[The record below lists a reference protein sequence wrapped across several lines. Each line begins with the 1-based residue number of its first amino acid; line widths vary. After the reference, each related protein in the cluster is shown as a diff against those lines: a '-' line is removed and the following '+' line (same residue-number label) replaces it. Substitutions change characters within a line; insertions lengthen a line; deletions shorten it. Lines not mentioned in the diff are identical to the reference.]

1 MSNVKF
7 GTCSWKY
14 ESWKGIIYPE
24 NSEFNYLKEYS
35 NHFNTVEIDQWFWSL
50 FAPSKV
56 LLPQKK
62 IVTEY
67 KNAVPKDFLFTI
79 KVPNSITLTHYYRK
93 NKTEEL
99 NSNPHFLSIDL
110 FNQFIDSIKP
120 LQNQIGCLI
129 FQFEYLN
136 KEKMNSQ
143 SQFQNLFF
151 DFATKVSKI
160 HIPIGIEIRNP
171 NYLNKNYFAFLEQLK
186 LVPVMLE
193 GYYMPPVVES
203 CKMFMNNFNGRM
215 VFRIHGSDRKGIEK
229 ISGENWNQ
237 IYIDKTAELQ
247 KLSELFKELLSR
259 KIDLFINVNNHFEG
273 SAPLTIKKLKNLMG
287 EKF

>member
-24 NSEFNYLKEYS
+24 KEKFNYLREYS

-99 NSNPHFLSIDL
+99 NSNPHFLSKDL
-110 FNQFIDSIKP
+110 FNQFLESLKP
-120 LQNQIGCLI
+120 LQDQIGCLI

-171 NYLNKNYFAFLEQLK
+171 NYLNKNYFDFLEQLK
-186 LVPVMLE
+186 IIPVMLE
-193 GYYMPPVVES
+193 GYYMPSVFDTS
-203 CKMFMNNFNGRM
+203 KKYLDQIKSSI
-215 VFRIHGSDRKGIEK
+215 VFRLHGPDRSGIEK
-229 ISGENWNQ
+229 LSKENWNQ

-273 SAPLTIKKLKNLMG
+273 SAPLTIQKLK
-287 EKF
+287 KFINV